1 MFLQIICF
9 GYCLPSK
16 YLYACQSY
24 IYSLLSSWTLL
35 LLFLITNRCLITR
48 NIDRQEWRSILM
60 SVCTFYMMESMLL
73 VFKSYM
79 QWTYWLF
86 TAILYLTFFL
96 SMFRSTE
103 EIVVVLIRQLDHAD
117 ESSLNVLGNLLLRRL
132 KIMRMFQFTL
142 GFYLLFELL
151 IHLIIDAG
159 LQRLNTTVRF
169 IKSCFGYH
177 RNMYILN
184 LTSTFLHGP
193 LFFFLFF
200 VVYEHS

>member
-1 MFLQIICF
+1 MQLI
-9 GYCLPSK
+9 YET
-16 YLYACQSY
+16 SY
-24 IYSLLSSWTLL
+24 ILIF
-35 LLFLITNRCLITR
+35 FLIAKGWCLITR
-48 NIDRQEWRSILM
+48 NIDRQEWRTILM

-79 QWTYWLF
+79 QWTFWLF

-132 KIMRMFQFTL
+132 KTMRMFQFTL

-151 IHLIIDAG
+151 IHLILDAG
-159 LQRLNTTVRF
+159 LQRINTTLIFHEIMELIVAF
-169 IKSCFGYH
+169 IIGYICCPNPTS
-177 RNMYILN
+177 RLYYQGLAPNLN
-184 LTSTFLHGP
+184 SGVLTCLFCRLLFLWCW
-193 LFFFLFF
+193 
-200 VVYEHS
+200 